1 MALPCI
7 FVIDD
12 NKTRSQQFEII
23 LRFMGYRVETADSSN
38 YVASACDFDQL
49 FGVFVGV
56 SIRIQSHPMDEIL
69 STDSS
74 RQIGSSVNEGVTKKD
89 SFAHTVLSNI
99 DNPPKGRGFRPAGY
113 FDEQAAVIS
122 DIVNKAG
129 KIPVVLLIDKGAS
142 FQVSTALDN
151 DVLVLE
157 WPVTY
162 PGLKLITDKI
172 SAAYGRQDSGQPQA
186 IQRSALDRRGYDRRF
201 SALDR
206 LKGKSRAIVNIRK
219 SIDQVAASDATVLIL
234 GESGT
239 GKEIIARALHDAS
252 LRRSKLFVPINCGA
266 IPGELLE
273 SELFGHEKGAFTGA
287 LSARQGRFE
296 MAEGGTLF
304 LDEIGDMPMSMQV
317 KLLRVLQERT
327 FERVGSNKTL
337 HCDVRVIAATHRR
350 LADEIKENRFRED
363 LFYRLNVFP
372 IEVPPLRDRAEDIP
386 LLVKDIIACME
397 VANRGSV
404 RFTNASL
411 AVLMQYEW
419 PGNIRELANL
429 IERMA
434 IIYPNEQVDTV
445 NLPEKFQHYKVPDEP
460 GITTE
465 TVNADFIDPPEKMA
479 VNDTIDNLP
488 AVLTQLPEQ
497 GIDLKEYLTVM
508 EGDLIRQ
515 ALNECNGVVAHA
527 AKRLNMRRTTL
538 VEKLRKY
545 DF

>member
-7 FVIDD
+7 LLVDD

-23 LRFMGYRVETADSSN
+23 LRFMEYRVETVDSSN
-38 YVASACDFDQL
+38 YVSSACEFDQL
-49 FGVFVGV
+49 FGIFVGNG
-56 SIRIQSHPMDEIL
+56 I
-69 STDSS
+69 
-74 RQIGSSVNEGVTKKD
+74 N
-89 SFAHTVLSNI
+89 
-99 DNPPKGRGFRPAGY
+99 
-113 FDEQAAVIS
+113 EQATIIKHIG
-122 DIVNKAG
+122 DKAG
-129 KIPVVLLIDKGAS
+129 KTPVVLLIDKD
-142 FQVSTALDN
+142 ALPHAPAAFN
-151 DVLVLE
+151 DEVLQALE

-162 PGLKLITDKI
+162 PALKLITDKI
-172 SAAYGRQDSGQPQA
+172 SVSYERQDSGRQQT

-206 LKGKSRAIVNIRK
+206 LKGNSQAIVNIRK
-219 SIDQVAASDATVLIL
+219 SIDQVAESDATVLIL

-239 GKEIIARALHDAS
+239 GKEIISRALHDAS

-304 LDEIGDMPMSMQV
+304 LDEIGDMPMAMQV
-317 KLLRVLQERT
+317 KLLRVLQERS
-327 FERVGSNKTL
+327 FERVGSNKTI

-350 LADEIKENRFRED
+350 LEDEIKENRFRED

-372 IEVPPLRDRAEDIP
+372 IEVPPLRDRVEDIP
-386 LLVKDIIACME
+386 LLVKDITACME

-404 RFTNASL
+404 SFTNASL
-411 AVLMQYEW
+411 AVFMHYEW

-434 IIYPNEQVDTV
+434 IIYPNKQVDV
-445 NLPEKFQHYKVPDEP
+445 ANLPEKLQPYKVLDEI

-465 TVNADFIDPPEKMA
+465 TINMDSVDSSEKVEVNVEDLS
-479 VNDTIDNLP
+479 TI
-488 AVLTQLPEQ
+488 LTQLPEQ

-545 DF
+545 DYNVKV

>member
-7 FVIDD
+7 LLIDD
-12 NKTRSQQFEII
+12 NKARSQQFEII
-23 LRFMGYRVETADSSN
+23 FQFMEYRVESVDSSN
-38 YVASACDFDQL
+38 YIYSTCEFDQL
-49 FGVFVGV
+49 FGIFVGNG
-56 SIRIQSHPMDEIL
+56 I
-69 STDSS
+69 
-74 RQIGSSVNEGVTKKD
+74 N
-89 SFAHTVLSNI
+89 
-99 DNPPKGRGFRPAGY
+99 
-113 FDEQAAVIS
+113 EQAAIIS
-122 DIVNKAG
+122 DIMDKAG
-129 KIPVVLLIDKGAS
+129 KIPVILLIDKGTLL
-142 FQVSTALDN
+142 QVSEALGN
-151 DVLVLE
+151 EVFQVLE

-162 PGLKLITDKI
+162 PVLKLITDKI
-172 SAAYGRQDSGQPQA
+172 AVSHGRQESGQQQA
-186 IQRSALDRRGYDRRF
+186 IQRSPVDRRGYDRRF

-206 LKGKSRAIVNIRK
+206 LKGNSQAIVNIRK
-219 SIDQVAASDATVLIL
+219 SINQVAESDATVLVL

-252 LRRSKLFVPINCGA
+252 LRRSRLFVPINCGA

-296 MAEGGTLF
+296 MAEGGTIF
-304 LDEIGDMPMSMQV
+304 LDEIGDMPMAMQV
-317 KLLRVLQERT
+317 KLLRILQERT
-327 FERVGSNKTL
+327 FERVGSNKTM

-372 IEVPPLRDRAEDIP
+372 IEVPPLRDRVEDIP
-386 LLVKDIIACME
+386 VLVKDIIACME
-397 VANRGSV
+397 VSNRGSV
-404 RFTNASL
+404 GFTKASL

-434 IIYPNEQVDTV
+434 IIYPNEQVDVV
-445 NLPEKFQHYKVPDEP
+445 NLPEKFQHYKVPDENSDV
-460 GITTE
+460 INHISAE
-465 TVNADFIDPPEKMA
+465 TIKIDSGNSSEKMA
-479 VNDTIDNLP
+479 VNNHVDDDLS
-488 AVLTQLPEQ
+488 AVLMQLPEE

-508 EGDLIRQ
+508 EGDLIRK
-515 ALNECNGVVAHA
+515 ALTECNGVVAHA

-545 DF
+545 DLQR

>member
-7 FVIDD
+7 LLIDD
-12 NKTRSQQFEII
+12 NKTRSQQLEII
-23 LRFMGYRVETADSSN
+23 LWFMEYRVETLDSSN
-38 YVASACDFDQL
+38 YVSSVCEFDQL
-49 FGVFVGV
+49 FGVF
-56 SIRIQSHPMDEIL
+56 
-69 STDSS
+69 
-74 RQIGSSVNEGVTKKD
+74 IGHGINK
-89 SFAHTVLSNI
+89 
-99 DNPPKGRGFRPAGY
+99 
-113 FDEQAAVIS
+113 QAAIIR
-122 DIVNKAG
+122 DIVDKAG
-129 KIPVVLLIDKGAS
+129 KIPVVLLIDKGTS
-142 FQVSTALDN
+142 LQVSAALNN
-151 DVLVLE
+151 DAFQVLE

-172 SAAYGRQDSGQPQA
+172 SVSYGRQDSGQQQA
-186 IQRSALDRRGYDRRF
+186 IQRSSLDRRGYDRRF

-206 LKGKSRAIVNIRK
+206 LKGNSQAIVNIRK

-287 LSARQGRFE
+287 LSTRQGRFE

-317 KLLRVLQERT
+317 KLLRVLQERS
-327 FERVGSNKTL
+327 FERVGSNKTI

-350 LADEIKENRFRED
+350 LENEIKESRFRED

-372 IEVPPLRDRAEDIP
+372 IEVSPLRDRAEDIP

-397 VANRGSV
+397 VSNRGSV

-434 IIYPNEQVDTV
+434 IIYPNEQVDVV
-445 NLPEKFQHYKVPDEP
+445 NLPEKFQQYKVPDEI

-465 TVNADFIDPPEKMA
+465 TVNIDFIDPLEKMA
-479 VNDTIDNLP
+479 VNDNIENLS

-545 DF
+545 DL

>member
-7 FVIDD
+7 LLVDD
-12 NKTRSQQFEII
+12 NKTRSQQLEII
-23 LRFMGYRVETADSSN
+23 LRFMEYQVETVDLSN
-38 YVASACDFDQL
+38 YISSSSICEFDQL
-49 FGVFVGV
+49 FGIFV
-56 SIRIQSHPMDEIL
+56 
-69 STDSS
+69 
-74 RQIGSSVNEGVTKKD
+74 VNGINKQ
-89 SFAHTVLSNI
+89 AAAI
-99 DNPPKGRGFRPAGY
+99 DNIA
-113 FDEQAAVIS
+113 D
-122 DIVNKAG
+122 KAG
-129 KIPVVLLIDKGAS
+129 KVPIVLLIDKGAS
-142 FQVSTALDN
+142 LQVSTALNN
-151 DVLVLE
+151 DVCQVLE

-162 PGLKLITDKI
+162 PALKLITDKI
-172 SAAYGRQDSGQPQA
+172 SVYHERQNSGQQQA

-206 LKGKSRAIVNIRK
+206 LKGNSQAIVNIRK
-219 SIDQVAASDATVLIL
+219 SIDQVAESDATVLIL

-287 LSARQGRFE
+287 LSTRQGRFE

-304 LDEIGDMPMSMQV
+304 LDEIGDMPMAMQV
-317 KLLRVLQERT
+317 KLLRVLQERS
-327 FERVGSNKTL
+327 FERVGSNKTM
-337 HCDVRVIAATHRR
+337 HCDVRVIAATHRH
-350 LADEIKENRFRED
+350 LDDEIKESRFRED

-372 IEVPPLRDRAEDIP
+372 IEVSPLRDRAEDIP

-397 VANRGSV
+397 VSNRGSV
-404 RFTNASL
+404 GFTNASL

-434 IIYPNEQVDTV
+434 IIYPNKQVDVV
-445 NLPEKFQHYKVPDEP
+445 NLPEKFQHYKVPNEI
-460 GITTE
+460 GITTK
-465 TVNADFIDPPEKMA
+465 TVNMDFVHPLEKVK
-479 VNDTIDNLP
+479 VNDNDNVENP
-488 AVLTQLPEQ
+488 SAILTHLPEQ
-497 GIDLKEYLTVM
+497 GMDLKEYLTVM

-545 DF
+545 DL